1 MLSTPDTIA
10 YLIET
15 FKEPLPDVGADFGD
29 TKGRRRTYRM
39 HGSSLTWRE
48 IFGTL
53 KDITEKEYQV
63 TYLDVESAN
72 EEEQQAIANGDVDAE
87 LAASHKLIQGREGT
101 FLPQRWDNDRLPAI
115 RPESVEVVLRKA
127 FASEKYRKAYGLE

>member
-1 MLSTPDTIA
+1 
-10 YLIET
+10 
-15 FKEPLPDVGADFGD
+15 
-29 TKGRRRTYRM
+29 M
-39 HGSSLTWRE
+39 HGGSPTWRE

-53 KDITEKEYQV
+53 KDTTGKEYQV

-101 FLPQRWDNDRLPAI
+101 LLPQPWDNDRFPAI